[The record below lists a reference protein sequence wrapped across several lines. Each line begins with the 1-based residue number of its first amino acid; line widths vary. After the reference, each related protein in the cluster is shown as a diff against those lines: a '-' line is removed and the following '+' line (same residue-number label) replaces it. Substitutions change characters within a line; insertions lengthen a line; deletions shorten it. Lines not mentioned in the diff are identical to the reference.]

1 MTTATE
7 SVYVAGARTVTASKK
22 PKREGVIFS
31 GFSHLFLVAWALM
44 VLYPL
49 TWVVISA
56 FKSDSAILKHPL
68 SLVPDGLHL
77 DNFTRAWTKGKFA
90 SLFFNTVVVLGGGV
104 TLTMLLGSMAAYVL
118 ARYKFP
124 GNRIIYYTFL
134 AGLTVPIYVAA
145 IPLFKL
151 TDQVGKVFPPLG
163 LNSHAMLILVYVG
176 WSLSF
181 TIFFMH
187 SFFNTLPNSVAEAA
201 MVDGASHTRLFF
213 QVMLPMARPGLVSIA
228 IFNIIGQWNQWYLPV
243 LLMQPADFGAE
254 KHQVLAQG
262 MLDLAVSQGYKSDW
276 SGMFAGLTMAMVPV
290 LVVYIAFQ
298 RQVQA
303 GLTGSITK

>member
-1 MTTATE
+1 M
-7 SVYVAGARTVTASKK
+7 STVIDTKYASGPLTPAK
-22 PKREGVIFS
+22 PVKVKREGAFFS
-31 GFSHLFLVAWALM
+31 GFSHLFLAAWALM

-49 TWVVISA
+49 TWVVVSA
-56 FKSDSAILKHPL
+56 FKSDTSILKNPL
-68 SLVPDGLHL
+68 SLVPDGLHF
-77 DNFTRAWTKGKFA
+77 DNFSRAWTNGKFA
-90 SLFFNTVVVLGGGV
+90 SLFFNTFVVLGGGV

-118 ARYKFP
+118 ARYRFP
-124 GNRIIYYTFL
+124 GNRLIYYTFL
-134 AGLTVPIYVAA
+134 VGLTVPIYVAA

-181 TIFFMH
+181 TVFFMH

-213 QVMLPMARPGLVSIA
+213 QVMLPMAKPGLVSIA

-243 LLMQPADFGAE
+243 LLMNPADFAAE
-254 KHQVLAQG
+254 KNQVLAQG
-262 MLDLAVSQGYKSDW
+262 MLDLAVNQGYKSDW

-303 GLTGSITK
+303 GLTGGISK

>member
-1 MTTATE
+1 M
-7 SVYVAGARTVTASKK
+7 STVTDTHHASGSRTPAK
-22 PKREGVIFS
+22 PAKAKREGAFFS
-31 GFSHLFLVAWALM
+31 GFSHLFLAAWALL

-49 TWVVISA
+49 SWVVISA
-56 FKSDSAILKHPL
+56 FKSDSAILKNPL
-68 SLVPDGLHL
+68 SLIPDGLHF
-77 DNFTRAWTKGKFA
+77 DNFSRAWTNGKFA
-90 SLFFNTVVVLGGGV
+90 SLFFNTIVVLGGGV

-124 GNRIIYYTFL
+124 GNRLIYYTFL
-134 AGLTVPIYVAA
+134 VGLTVPIYVAA

-181 TIFFMH
+181 TVFFMH

-213 QVMLPMARPGLVSIA
+213 QVMLPMAKPGLVSIA

-243 LLMQPADFGAE
+243 LLMNPADFAAE

-262 MLDLAVSQGYKSDW
+262 MLDLAVNQGYKSDW

-303 GLTGSITK
+303 GLTGGISK